1 MVLKQLPH
9 GMKQGQGSLTQY
21 GTSQPT
27 ERTMASSVEKKEE
40 RCRCVSYFT
49 TVRVERNE
57 SSHRLTTQ
65 HTQRSMQPTSPPSLW
80 TTYLRPPA
88 P

>member
-1 MVLKQLPH
+1 MVLKQLPY
-9 GMKQGQGSLTQY
+9 GMKQGQGSLRQY

-40 RCRCVSYFT
+40 RCRCVSYL

-57 SSHRLTTQ
+57 SSEHFLTP
-65 HTQRSMQPTSPPSLW
+65 M
-80 TTYLRPPA
+80 
-88 P
+88 